1 LLNRKAIVAKNGA
14 DQKKKLFEIFP
25 ASAEVFTSGRQARQ
39 HKNSHWLKQQLRGQ

>member
-25 ASAEVFTSGRQARQ
+25 ASSEVFTPKSQVRQ